1 LKIPTVAVATT
12 ENLRRRQ
19 PPEAHVIFILSR
31 RLSLLATL
39 SILLALAGCASS
51 HKAQRPEAYVPPPPE
66 ANVATI
72 VISTGASEKCISTAS
87 GLRIY
92 AKGTALEGPYTAQE
106 IVQIDHYLN
115 DSEFT
120 GHHGYL
126 NVVSLPAGS
135 YYFSLA
141 MLNPYAILTTRQTAE
156 FTVKAGEVAY
166 FGEFFLTRFACSWG
180 AEGEFR
186 DRSDRDIPLL
196 ERRNPGV
203 AKAINRKF
211 IPEMVYGR

>member
-1 LKIPTVAVATT
+1 MS
-12 ENLRRRQ
+12 
-19 PPEAHVIFILSR
+19 FILSR

-39 SILLALAGCASS
+39 GILLALAGCASS
-51 HKAQRPEAYVPPPPE
+51 HKAQRPEAYVPPPSG
-66 ANVATI
+66 ADVATI
-72 VISTGASEKCISTAS
+72 VISTGAPEKCISTAS

-92 AKGTALEGPYTAQE
+92 AKGTTLESAYTAQDV
-106 IVQIDHYLN
+106 IQIDHYLN

-126 NVVSLPAGS
+126 NVITLPAGA

-141 MLNPYAILTTRQTAE
+141 MMNPYAVLATRQTAA
-156 FTVKAGEVAY
+156 FVVKPGEVAY
-166 FGEFFLTRFACSWG
+166 FGEFFLSRFACSW
-180 AEGEFR
+180 ASEGEFR

-211 IPEMVYGR
+211 IPEMVYSR